1 MPAFELVTRT
11 SLQSF
16 RFLPQN
22 PCIPRPARAVEITR
36 TSLQSLAPD
45 VFDVFCSVL
54 FATGDCVVHNP
65 GDPPGN
71 FFDTRVLD
79 MHPAN
84 AYCGLAVISEM
95 LSFSLSLPYWSHFFG
110 HSDRN
115 GMNNTSGSLHADCAG
130 KNSCSSGR

>member
-1 MPAFELVTRT
+1 MLTRT

-22 PCIPRPARAVEITR
+22 PCTPRPARAVEITR

-45 VFDVFCSVL
+45 IFDAFCSVL
-54 FATGDCVVHNP
+54 FATHDCVVHNP
-65 GDPPGN
+65 GDPPGI

-84 AYCGLAVISEM
+84 VYYGPAVISEM
-95 LSFSLSLPYWSHFFG
+95 PGFSLSLSYWSNSDG

-115 GMNNTSGSLHADCAG
+115 GMNNTSGFLHADCAD